1 MNDVCVCVCVYVEDV
16 KEEAAA
22 AQASSGS
29 TRDWRRII
37 ATMRVP
43 NFYTRVTGEV

>member
-1 MNDVCVCVCVYVEDV
+1 MYVEDV

-22 AQASSGS
+22 AQASSSS